1 MTGCT
6 YILRDGTRIAL
17 THNPDRKKP
26 VIVLQEPDG
35 SYAGH
40 AVFKDEDSMA
50 AFIRLFD
57 RILQPKEAGR

>member
-6 YILRDGTRIAL
+6 YILKDGTRIAL
-17 THNPDRKKP
+17 THNPARKKP

-40 AVFKDEDSMA
+40 AVFKDEESME
-50 AFIRLFD
+50 AFMELFD
-57 RILQPKEAGR
+57 RILKPREA

>member
-6 YILRDGTRIAL
+6 YILKDGTRIELA
-17 THNPDRKKP
+17 HFPGRKKP

-40 AVFKDEDSMA
+40 AVFKDEESMQ
-50 AFIRLFD
+50 AFMELFD
-57 RILQPKEAGR
+57 RILRPRET